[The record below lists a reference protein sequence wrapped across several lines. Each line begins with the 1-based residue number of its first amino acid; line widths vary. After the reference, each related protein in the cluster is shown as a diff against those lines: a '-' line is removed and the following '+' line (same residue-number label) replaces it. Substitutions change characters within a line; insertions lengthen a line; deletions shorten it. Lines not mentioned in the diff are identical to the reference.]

1 MTDRPAEPPP
11 ADDPWRA
18 LRRFTAAR
26 IGLGRAGCSLP
37 TAPLLQFQ
45 LAHARARDAVQA
57 ELDTAALQDALKR
70 ESGGAEVLL
79 LDSGAPDRRTF
90 VQRPDLGRILSD
102 ASRAL
107 LAARPPPAQPYDIAM
122 VVADGLSA
130 RAVQAHAVP
139 LIAHIVPTL
148 VAAGWT
154 LAPVCIVRQ
163 GRVAIADEI
172 GALLPARLAVILIG
186 ERPGLSSPDS
196 LGIYLTWEPLPGR
209 SNAQRNCISNV
220 RPPQGLSYPAAA
232 HRLWHLMTE
241 ARRRRLS
248 GVELKEDAPALP
260 EAELARLYA
269 PRGGYASDGA

>member
-1 MTDRPAEPPP
+1 MA
-11 ADDPWRA
+11 DPWRA
-18 LRRFTAAR
+18 LQRYTPAR
-26 IGLGRAGCSLP
+26 IGLGRAGGSLP

-57 ELDTAALQDALKR
+57 EMDAAALRAALA
-70 ESGGAEVLL
+70 SSAAEVLL
-79 LDSGAPDRRTF
+79 LDSAAPDRRAY

-102 ASRAL
+102 ASKAM
-107 LAARPPPAQPYDIAM
+107 LAARAQPAQPYDVAI

-130 RAVQAHAVP
+130 GAVEAHAVP
-139 LIAHIVPTL
+139 LIAH
-148 VAAGWT
+148 VAPRLRDDGWT
-154 LAPVCIVRQ
+154 LAPICIVRQ
-163 GRVAIADEI
+163 GRVAVADEI
-172 GALLPARLAVILIG
+172 GALLSARLSVTLIG

-220 RPPQGLSYPAAA
+220 RPPEGLSYPAAA
-232 HRLWHLMTE
+232 HRLWYLMTE

-248 GVELKEDAPALP
+248 GVALKEDAPALP

-269 PRGGYASDGA
+269 PREGYVSDVS